1 MWHIFI
7 LLRLF
12 SFCTFV
18 ARMWVGVFGVR
29 LLYSIYCDHV
39 FGRGRRWQKKAP
51 FILKSN
57 VSDVLQMRAKHSH
70 NRTRPRHVSA
80 RKSKEWKREN
90 WRMEKNGIRFNKNM
104 YKCFVHRRADVYWR
118 RFEKSTHVQAHR
130 SCIPFSQFTHP
141 MREKKNCSCRRRSH
155 RHQSRQSTPI
165 AQLRRAQ
172 LVFIDI
178 LLHYLFIYL
187 WFSHVR
193 TNVRT
198 TSMTLESLKHFA
210 TVDKETS
217 SLPSSHFHRRRASV
231 CVC

>member
-1 MWHIFI
+1 M
-7 LLRLF
+7 LCA
-12 SFCTFV
+12 SSC
-18 ARMWVGVFGVR
+18 
-29 LLYSIYCDHV
+29 
-39 FGRGRRWQKKAP
+39 GRVLAP
-51 FILKSN
+51 FWKIYARS
-57 VSDVLQMRAKHSH
+57 
-70 NRTRPRHVSA
+70 SA
-80 RKSKEWKREN
+80 P
-90 WRMEKNGIRFNKNM
+90 
-104 YKCFVHRRADVYWR
+104 FVH
-118 RFEKSTHVQAHR
+118 SVQPIYTSDAR
-130 SCIPFSQFTHP
+130 
-141 MREKKNCSCRRRSH
+141 KKNCSCRRRSH

-231 CVC
+231 CVCVSDVLIVTYSGLEFPDFLILFAVDTVEDAVAYTRFQNFAQTKTRANRINEELIQYVWAPLWNHVRHVWVSVNA